1 MYSIERKPESGLGRL
16 QDELETKYGPAVAQ
30 DVVDRIRKAEALSV
44 PARKPDYMDVKALS
58 ELAERFRGQAM
69 MAVWKLR
76 TWRTAESRIS
86 CAGNLVELEGV
97 FLQRQCEDAIILYR
111 QANKAYWSAFRD
123 AMAFYAARSSTAD
136 LEARHIKE
144 AHA

>member
-1 MYSIERKPESGLGRL
+1 MYSIERKPESGLGQL

-30 DVVDRIRKAEALSV
+30 DVVDRIRKTDALTG
-44 PARKPDYMDVKALS
+44 AAKAPDYMDVKALS

-76 TWRTAESRIS
+76 TWRKADGRTS

-136 LEARHIKE
+136 LETRYIREAR
-144 AHA
+144 A